1 MELKEIL
8 QQYVDSSYEELVQ
21 EVAYS
26 GAKLIARL
34 KELGVTDENALTAV
48 YGYIVTAISADG
60 KVTEKEFQFL
70 QEALNYTREE
80 LNAVIELG
88 SDPEFIEAMDSLFDY
103 HDKEVCVQTINIVC
117 CLVAIDE
124 TINRDEIAFIEKLLA
139 Y

>member
-1 MELKEIL
+1 MELKEVL
-8 QQYVDSSYEELVQ
+8 QQYVDASYEELVK

-34 KELGVTDENALTAV
+34 KELGLSDKNALTAV
-48 YGYIVTAISADG
+48 YGYIVTAVSADG

-80 LNAVIELG
+80 LNEVIELG
-88 SDPEFIEAMDSLFDY
+88 SDPEFIEVMDRLFDS
-103 HDKEVCVQTINIVC
+103 HDKEVCVQTLNIVC